1 MRLLGIEIRITI
13 KVEATLL
20 YLPAPGPGASGRL
33 CYASSIVGST
43 AGHCGDQGAG
53 RPGQGAK
60 LGLGLGF
67 APWPE

>member
-13 KVEATLL
+13 KHCW
-20 YLPAPGPGASGRL
+20 YLPAPGPGARGGL
-33 CYASSIVGST
+33 CYTSSVVGST

-53 RPGQGAK
+53 RPGHGAK
-60 LGLGLGF
+60 PGLGLGF